1 MPRNLPMFPL
11 VLCTVAVFAAV
22 GPMPAFG
29 AVATH
34 KHSAHENHLS
44 KERVKDG
51 IHAPRDA
58 HHHGEDG
65 EHNVEFDHEA
75 IIGNT
80 KEAQEFDTLTPEES
94 KRRLLVLVKL
104 MDLNKDE
111 FVDRHELKAWILRS
125 FKKLSEEEAADRFDE
140 IDQETDERITWK
152 EYLQDTYS
160 MEDENFKKE
169 TIDFDN
175 YEEEQKMIKQD
186 KEMFNA
192 ADVNKDG
199 VLSLEEF
206 VYFHNPEEHP
216 QMLPILLEHTMQDK
230 DLNHDG
236 KINFQEF
243 VGEAASHHDKEW
255 LLTEKERFDKD
266 HDFNGDG
273 VLTGNEVLSWIV
285 PSNTAIASDEVDHL
299 FVSTDEDH
307 DDRLSYLEIL
317 NNYETFVGS
326 EATDYGDHLQN
337 INHLADEL

>member
-1 MPRNLPMFPL
+1 MSGNLPLLLFGIA
-11 VLCTVAVFAAV
+11 VLAAV
-22 GPMPAFG
+22 GPMPAYG

-34 KHSAHENHLS
+34 THEKHVS
-44 KERVKDG
+44 KDRVKDG
-51 IHAPRDA
+51 NYVPRDA
-58 HHHGEDG
+58 HHHGEHG

-94 KRRLLVLVKL
+94 KRRLAILIKM

-111 FVDRHELKAWILRS
+111 FIDRHELKAWILRS
-125 FKKLSEEEAADRFDE
+125 FKKLSEEEATDRFEEMDLDE
-140 IDQETDERITWK
+140 DDNISWK

-160 MEDENFKKE
+160 MEDENFKKAV
-169 TIDFDN
+169 IDFDS

-192 ADVNKDG
+192 ADGNKDG
-199 VLSLEEF
+199 VLTLEEF
-206 VYFHNPEEHP
+206 ILFQNPEEHP

-230 DLNHDG
+230 DIDHDG
-236 KINFQEF
+236 KISFQEF
-243 VGEAASHHDKEW
+243 IGDAAKNHDKDW
-255 LLTEKERFDKD
+255 LITEKERFDKD
-266 HDFNGDG
+266 YDQNSDG
-273 VLTGNEVLSWIV
+273 ALTGEEVLSWIV
-285 PSNTAIASDEVDHL
+285 PSNAAIATDEVDHL

-317 NNYETFVGS
+317 NNYDTFVGS

-337 INHLADEL
+337 INHLTDEL